1 MGRLKAYV
9 ESGLVELQ
17 KVDIPAAPIQL
28 SNEPRELSSWQ
39 WVVRWILTGDEKPRK
54 RLDKN
59 NGFQAKVD
67 QTAKDDVL
75 GLISKLEERQTGW
88 ICW

>member
-1 MGRLKAYV
+1 M
-9 ESGLVELQ
+9 EPH

-28 SNEPRELSSWQ
+28 TNAPAELRSWQ
-39 WVVRWILTGDEKPRK
+39 WVARWILTGDKKPRK

-75 GLISKLEERQTGW
+75 GLISKLESGQTGW
-88 ICW
+88 IY